1 MSESYPFSRVINYLR
16 RSRQD
21 VERERRTGEDTL
33 SEQKLLMARVLEKY
47 DVRYDQVEEIGSGD
61 KIETRPVF
69 RDVLFQLEKG
79 VYDAI
84 AVKELSRLGRGSYTD
99 MGRIYDLLRNLR
111 LYVITPW
118 RIYDPLNSSD
128 ARHIRFE
135 LFLSREEFETTRER
149 LMGARYNYALQG
161 KWMAG
166 STPYGYRVDPV
177 SQKLIVH
184 EEEAE
189 VVRYIFALAHG
200 GVGQPPLSA
209 YGIAKRLNELGV
221 ATPRRLRTWHP
232 AVIDRMLR
240 KAIYR
245 GDLTF
250 HVTKRVGGKRVTRPR
265 EEWII
270 VPGAHE
276 AIAPTDGDAV
286 TRAADEEKSARA
298 AQRRGGNEADVPKMV
313 VETGSLEVDASER
326 MGDRP
331 LWRRNE
337 LTDDERDA
345 LSGLLLCGRCGGRMQ
360 RRVSKRHYTCRDGAR
375 RMYSSVMLR
384 CKTRGCLSLPY
395 ADVEAKVVEAISM
408 LPLGDLRV
416 ALSRVRCL
424 PFNDGPH
431 APHDTQRDALLE
443 RQMRHLEARRAR
455 IYASY
460 EEGVYSAEEF
470 LRRRATIDEE
480 IAGLAARMDNNN
492 SDTNALRENG
502 ADGRSVSLRADGGV
516 GKNQAEAWIEGGAWE
531 DVYRFL
537 PVAFRR
543 EMLCTLFSEMRL
555 IPNARTARMQT
566 AKLRLVVRADV
577 E

>member
-47 DVRYDQVEEIGSGD
+47 EVRYDQVEEIGSGD
-61 KIETRPVF
+61 KIDTRPVF
-69 RDVLFQLEKG
+69 RDVLLKLENG
-79 VYDAI
+79 AYDAI

-189 VVRYIFALAHG
+189 VVRYIFALARG
-200 GVGQPPLSA
+200 GDGQAPLSA
-209 YGIAKRLNELGV
+209 YGIAKRLNKLGV

-250 HVTKRVGGKRVTRPR
+250 HVTKRVGGRRVIRPR
-265 EEWII
+265 EEWIV

-276 AIAPTDGDAV
+276 AIAADDGG
-286 TRAADEEKSARA
+286 AAARA
-298 AQRRGGNEADVPKMV
+298 TQRLGGR
-313 VETGSLEVDASER
+313 EVDASETAEETGSGEVDAPETV
-326 MGDRP
+326 GDRP
-331 LWRRNE
+331 LWRKTV
-337 LTDDERDA
+337 LADDECDA

-360 RRVSKRHYTCRDGAR
+360 RRVSKRHYTCSDGAR
-375 RMYSSVMLR
+375 RTYRSVMLR
-384 CKTRGCLSLPY
+384 CKTRDCLSLSY
-395 ADVEAKVVEAISM
+395 AEVEAKIVAAIAM
-408 LPLGDLRV
+408 LPLGDLRA
-416 ALSRVRCL
+416 ALSRARCL
-424 PFNDGPH
+424 PLNGVSH
-431 APHDTQRDALLE
+431 ALHDTHRAALLA

-470 LRRRATIDEE
+470 RRRRAMMDEE
-480 IAGLAARMDNNN
+480 IAGLAARMDDDKKDMYAVGDC
-492 SDTNALRENG
+492 DT
-502 ADGRSVSLRADGGV
+502 DGRGVSLCADGGI
-516 GKNQAEAWIEGGAWE
+516 GKNQPEAWVECDTWGG
-531 DVYRFL
+531 VYQSL

-543 EMLCTLFSEMRL
+543 EMLCALFSEMVL
-555 IPNARTARMQT
+555 IPSARTARMQT
-566 AKLRLVVRADV
+566 AKLRLVVRAVV